1 MSTYTIPNVIT
12 RTPQGERVMDVYSR
26 LLDDRILYLG
36 TELDDGVANALIAQ
50 ILHLDSE
57 NPDIPIELYINS
69 PGASVTAT
77 FALYDTMQYC
87 HAPIATTCVGQALS
101 STALLLAAGTPGQRS
116 VLPHARVLLHQPS
129 GQGRGT
135 IPDLI
140 LAAEEILR
148 IREEIEQALSRHTGR
163 DIETLRHD
171 TDRDRVLRAEEI
183 VNYGLADQ
191 VIDARARTVR

>member
-101 STALLLAAGTPGQRS
+101 STALLLASGSPGQRS

-183 VNYGLADQ
+183 VEYGLADQ
-191 VIDARARTVR
+191 VIDTRAKAAR